1 VASLFRRKNLLSSIS
16 SSSINPGRLSLGV
29 LTFPNFEHTW
39 APSFVMSGHNHSTD
53 TSAAGGS
60 NIFAT
65 ASVVYSLSH
74 HPHSSTGRISTAEL
88 EHLESVYQTNHANS
102 AIGDQS
108 HTSHPVWLSL
118 CHVTNLFGVPGTA
131 AKGSKTSSAAPACR
145 IVSFLGSDIAGSS
158 GSRLHAT
165 ALKAEEA
172 VRWEKEAREE
182 HSRAN
187 DFRIGW
193 TLPLSTSSNCKWQRA
208 MLQFSV

>member
-1 VASLFRRKNLLSSIS
+1 
-16 SSSINPGRLSLGV
+16 
-29 LTFPNFEHTW
+29 
-39 APSFVMSGHNHSTD
+39 MSGHNHSTD

-118 CHVTNLFGVPGTA
+118 CHVANLFGVPGTA
-131 AKGSKTSSAAPACR
+131 AKCSKTSSAAPACR
-145 IVSFLGSDIAGSS
+145 IVSFLGSGAAGSS

-165 ALKAEEA
+165 ALKAEKA

-187 DFRIGW
+187 DLQNRSDAVLVDIQQLQMAAGNASVQRLTIQQIIASGRTLMQFRCR
-193 TLPLSTSSNCKWQRA
+193 LQLS
-208 MLQFSV
+208 ME